1 MKRLR
6 LLSSCALAAAGLVTS
21 ASGQVVQVAGTL
33 QVNIDATTAPVG
45 PLSYLTNSG
54 AMGGVFLAN
63 NNGVAGVTPQVIALG
78 GSGTRGVLF
87 DGNAISLQHF
97 TDVGGATQALPPA
110 TMVGNG
116 PVFSVE
122 AWMYKATI
130 NNGTGPVAWGTR
142 TDGRNVS
149 CNWGRN
155 IDYGGL
161 SWQGGNWDHG
171 WNVVP
176 SAGSWHHLVWTYD
189 GIGTV
194 RLYRDGV
201 LDATCPQTAAL
212 DIAGEYNFL
221 IGAQHSGTAVNN
233 FAAGVVGKV
242 RIHDGVLT
250 DSQVAANFAAEA
262 AAFTNAAPA
271 QDLVTPPL
279 HRYSFSLPASSDVTG
294 ATVTDTG
301 SANGTAKQA
310 DAVIK
315 GNAGTVTSDG
325 TQITIVNGSSATQGY
340 VDLPNGLLSS
350 LSSSNGGPG
359 QVTFEMWVRV
369 YTTANWSELM
379 YFGNSSAGEINGPG
393 GSFNGANGVVI
404 PAQVSDNSEQTG
416 FRGVTGDR
424 TIGAR
429 LIGSRKHIVVTW
441 DELNNKVRIY
451 HEGILVGDFAANA
464 KMNAV
469 SDVNNW
475 LGRSGWSGDANAP
488 AIYREFRIY
497 DRVLAD
503 NEIRRNYLV
512 GPDVVDATT
521 LAWNGNVN
529 GDWNSTTA
537 NWLADAVSATFVDG
551 KNVQFDDNAAGTT
564 SVNLAGAVAPASV
577 MVGNDAKAYTFS
589 GAGKITGATGLTKQ
603 GSGTLTVSAQGNDYT
618 GPTVL
623 VAGKTVVSKLA
634 DGGAASSLGA
644 STSDPRNLR
653 IGAAT
658 LSYTGPAASM
668 NRGLTVESLSS
679 TLDVQNS
686 LSISGN
692 ILAARNS
699 SFIKDGAGVLAI
711 RTTGSNYLSSAD
723 PGLQIARGTMVFDGT
738 GGGQTNSTSGETWV
752 GGTALYPGHLIISNS
767 TLISASWFG
776 IGRGNGD
783 IGNTSTVTLNDGRL
797 TISANGLAMGYSA
810 GRPNLATQRLTLNGA
825 SGVYVPG
832 NVNIGEHSG
841 SSATVAVNGTSWLRG
856 DTIRL
861 GIGTSSTGAVI
872 LANSAVIT
880 NANYTSIGTATGT
893 TSGNGGMGS
902 MVVKDNAAFYST
914 SDFNVSDNA
923 YTEGT
928 LDLMNNGKIT
938 SGSFFVGK
946 GNGSIGVM
954 NQSGGLVEV
963 GQWLSIGRYSG
974 GTGNLNISGGSLV
987 LTNATTDATVGEEG
1001 TGTLTISGTATV
1013 NIARNLRIGLTGGY
1027 GTVDLN
1033 GGTLITKRVIGNIA
1047 GSSYFNFNGGKLVAA
1062 AGADPDFM
1070 STLSQVQILPGGATI
1085 DTGTNDLVIN
1095 QSIYDAGGTSFTKLG
1110 TGSLKIVGD
1119 IFYAGPMTVSAGKL
1133 EIGTTVLAK
1142 GSYSVATGARFGVR
1156 VTGGGTPISAT
1167 ALTLAADSS
1176 LDFDLGN
1183 FGNPTAA
1190 QLVADTTTRNGNV
1203 IVNIGLQSTLAV
1215 GTVPLVQWT
1224 ALNGSGNFV
1233 LGTLPPGVGATL
1245 ETRADGL
1252 YLVVSS
1258 VSLPRWEG
1266 LAGGTWD
1273 IGLTTN
1279 WIDQV
1284 TGNPLV
1290 FQQGYSSL
1298 FDDRATGTTN
1308 VDLVDVVSPGG
1319 VLVSNSVLNYTIA
1332 GKGRITG
1339 GGSLTKVGTGT
1350 LTLATTNNTYSGGT
1364 VIDEGGTL
1372 ASTVPNNVGP
1382 NAPLTIGTGTLSLG
1396 TNNQKF
1402 NTVTITNGNIA
1413 GTATVTAEQYA
1424 LNAGQISTV
1433 LAGGILT
1440 TFGTN
1445 ADDII
1450 NVSGLNTY
1458 TGRTVLA
1465 GSTLAVSKMANAGS
1479 PSGLGTSSA
1488 NPTNLVFNGGAL
1500 SYTGPAATTDR
1511 GYQVAGNGTLSVA
1524 NALTLQGEVLA
1535 TSGTFNKGGAG
1546 TLTYARPGTNILST
1560 GGFNVA
1566 QGTVVFDGTAGAQ
1579 TNRVNE
1585 MFLGYN
1591 QTDGA
1596 AVILNNSSLN
1606 VGNWL
1611 AIDRGNGTTGLS
1623 SSMTLN
1629 NSYVMVNN
1637 LSMGYANNVSG
1648 LSTKPKLT
1656 LNGNSRFVSANQ
1668 VLLGESLGS
1677 EATIIMKDNSQFILN
1692 NGWFALGNNGQA
1704 TLIMSNSAVV
1714 TLPGDNNLGDV
1725 ADGGGK
1731 LYMYDT
1737 TTNLSATLYVGKG
1750 DRAVGEVYQYGGY
1763 LGHSSGGGDWRLAN
1777 NGTSTGTYNLY
1788 AGVFEPVNNFQ
1799 MGASGV
1805 GVFNQFGGIANC
1817 AGYPSVG
1824 RYSGST
1830 GTMNVSGGVFTQTL
1844 TGNLLLIGEAGT
1856 GTLNVSGTG
1865 VVNVLGGL
1873 SVGQESTG
1881 NGTVNLDGGRLAVGR
1896 IQSPGSSSGGSGTF
1910 NFNGGVLG
1918 ANGNNANF
1926 MTGLTAANVQAGGAI
1941 IDSAN
1946 YTITIAQPLL
1956 AGTTSGGLVKL
1967 GTGSLILS
1975 GANTYTGATTVS
1987 NGTLFV
1993 NGAIPG
1999 TVAVRSGAAL
2009 AGTGTIAGA
2018 VTVQAGG
2025 ILSAGASIG
2034 TLTLGA
2040 TPSLGGTVLAEVDR
2054 NNGTPLADRIVVTGN
2069 PLVYGGTLAITNTG
2083 APLQVGDTFTLFS
2096 ASGYSGA
2103 FTLLSL
2109 TPGQEVVW
2117 NTSSLAQNGTISVSS
2132 VTSKPV
2138 SGTNIV
2144 AVVTGGKI
2152 DISWPADY
2160 TGWTLQAQTN
2170 GLSVGLTNNWAEVPN
2185 STTTNRVVL
2194 DIDKTKGAV
2203 FFRMVSPLSN

>member
-21 ASGQVVQVAGTL
+21 ASGQVQVAGTL
-33 QVNIDATTAPVG
+33 QVNVDATTALVG
-45 PLSYLTNSG
+45 PITYLTNSG
-54 AMGGVFLAN
+54 ALGGVFLAN

-78 GSGTRGVLF
+78 GSGTRGVLL
-87 DGNAISLQHF
+87 DGNAVSLRHF
-97 TDVGGATQALPPA
+97 TDESGSTAALPPS
-110 TMVGNG
+110 TMVGSA

-142 TDGRNVS
+142 ADGRNVS

-189 GIGTV
+189 GAGIV
-194 RLYRDGV
+194 KLYRDGV
-201 LDATCPQTAAL
+201 LDARCIQTAAL
-212 DIAGEYNFL
+212 DIAGEYNIL
-221 IGAQHSGTAVNN
+221 IGAQHEGTSVNN
-233 FAAGVVGKV
+233 HAAGVVGKV

-250 DSQVAANFAAEA
+250 DSQVAANYAAEA
-262 AAFTNAAPA
+262 PAFTNSAPA

-294 ATVTDTG
+294 ATVPDTG
-301 SANGTAKQA
+301 SANGTPKQA

-325 TQITIVNGSSATQGY
+325 TQITIINGSSATQGY

-350 LSSSNGGPG
+350 LSANNGGPG
-359 QVTFEMWVRV
+359 KVTFEMWVRV
-369 YTTANWSELM
+369 YTTANWSELL
-379 YFGNSSAGEINGPG
+379 YFGNSSAGEITGPG

-404 PAQVSDNSEQTG
+404 PCQISDNSEQTG
-416 FRGVTGDR
+416 FRGVAGDR
-424 TIGAR
+424 AVGAR

-441 DELNNKVRIY
+441 DESNDKIRIY
-451 HEGILVGDFAANA
+451 HEGVLVGDFAAGA
-464 KMNAV
+464 KMSAV

-475 LGRSGWSGDANAP
+475 LGRSGWAGDANAP

-503 NEIRRNYLV
+503 NEVRRNYLV

-529 GDWNSTTA
+529 GDWNTTTA
-537 NWLADAVSATFVDG
+537 NWLADAVSSSFADG

-564 SVNLAGAVAPASV
+564 SVNLAGTLAPASV
-577 MVGNDAKAYTFS
+577 MVGNDSKAYTFS
-589 GAGKITGATGLTKQ
+589 GTGKITGATGLTKQ
-603 GSGTLTVSAQGNDYT
+603 GVGTLTITAQGNDYT
-618 GPTVL
+618 GPSVL
-623 VAGKTVVSKLA
+623 TGGKTVVSKLA

-644 STSDPRNLR
+644 SSADPRNLR

-658 LSYTGPAASM
+658 LSYAGPAASM
-668 NRGLTVESLSS
+668 NRGLTMEGLNS

-692 ILAARNS
+692 ILAARNT
-699 SFIKDGAGVLAI
+699 SFIKDGPGVLTI
-711 RTTGSNYLSSAD
+711 RTVGSNYLASAD
-723 PGLQIARGTMVFDGT
+723 PGLQVARGTMVFDGT
-738 GGGQTNSTSGETWV
+738 GGGQTNNTSGETWV
-752 GGTALYPGHLIISNS
+752 GGTALYPAHMIISNS
-767 TLISASWFG
+767 TLVSASWFG

-783 IGNTSTVTLNDGRL
+783 IGNISTVTLNDGRL

-810 GRPNLATQRLTLNGA
+810 GRPNLSTQRLTLNGA
-825 SGVYVPG
+825 SGVYIPG
-832 NVNIGEHSG
+832 NVNIGEHTG
-841 SSATVAVNGTSWLRG
+841 ASATVALSGTSWLRG
-856 DTIRL
+856 STIRL
-861 GIGTSSTGAVI
+861 GISTGSTGAVV
-872 LANSAVIT
+872 LANSSVIT
-880 NANYTSIGTATGT
+880 NANYTSIGTATG
-893 TSGNGGMGS
+893 SGPGDGGMGS
-902 MVVKDNAAFYST
+902 MIVRDNAAFYST

-923 YTEGT
+923 FTEGT
-928 LDLMNNGKIT
+928 LDLLNNGTIT

-974 GTGNLNISGGSLV
+974 STGNLNISGGSLV

-1001 TGTLTISGTATV
+1001 NGTLTVSGTATV
-1013 NIARNLRIGLTGGY
+1013 SIKRSLRVGLTGGY
-1027 GTVDLN
+1027 GLVDLN
-1033 GGTLITKRVIGNIA
+1033 GGTIIA
-1047 GSSYFNFNGGKLVAA
+1047 KQVVGSATGSSYFNFNGGKLVAA
-1062 AGADPDFM
+1062 EGANPDFM
-1070 STLSQVQILPGGATI
+1070 TGLSQVQIMAGGATI
-1085 DTGTNDLVIN
+1085 DTGTNDLVIT
-1095 QSIYDAGGTSFTKLG
+1095 QAIYDAGGTGFTKLG
-1110 TGSLKIVGD
+1110 SGSLKIVGD
-1119 IFYAGPMTVSAGKL
+1119 IFYAGPVTVSAGKL
-1133 EIGTTVLAK
+1133 EFGTSVQAK
-1142 GSYSVATGARFGVR
+1142 GSYNIAAGARFGVR
-1156 VTGGGTPISAT
+1156 ATESGLPINAT
-1167 ALTLAADSS
+1167 ALTLGADSS

-1183 FGNPTAA
+1183 FGNPASALFVTDAA
-1190 QLVADTTTRNGNV
+1190 TRNGNV
-1203 IVNIGLQSTLAV
+1203 SVNIAPQSTLAV

-1224 ALNGSGNFV
+1224 TLGGSGNFV

-1284 TGNPLV
+1284 TGLPLA
-1290 FQQGYSSL
+1290 FEQGYSTV
-1298 FDDRATGTTN
+1298 FDDKATGTTN

-1339 GGSLTKVGTGT
+1339 GGTLTKVGTGS
-1350 LTLATTNNTYSGGT
+1350 LTLATTNNAYSGGT

-1372 ASTVPNNVGP
+1372 ISTVPNNVGP
-1382 NAPLTIGTGTLSLG
+1382 NAPLTIGAGTLNLG

-1402 NTVTITNGNIA
+1402 SIVTVTNGTIA

-1424 LNAGQISTV
+1424 LSAGEVSTV
-1433 LAGGILT
+1433 LAGGILS

-1445 ADDII
+1445 AEDII
-1450 NVSGLNTY
+1450 NVTGMNTY

-1479 PSGLGTSSA
+1479 PSGLGVASA

-1500 SYTGPAATTDR
+1500 SYTGPAAATDR
-1511 GYQVAGNGTLSVA
+1511 GYQVAGNGTFSVA

-1535 TSGTFNKGGAG
+1535 TAGTFNKAGAG
-1546 TLTYARPGTNILST
+1546 TLTYARPGTNVLST
-1560 GGFNVA
+1560 GGFHVA
-1566 QGTVVFDGTAGAQ
+1566 QGTVVFDGAAGAQ

-1591 QTDGA
+1591 QVDPA
-1596 AVILNNSSLN
+1596 NVILNNSSLN
-1606 VGNWL
+1606 IGNWL

-1648 LSTKPKLT
+1648 LSTKPRLT
-1656 LNGNSRFVSANQ
+1656 LAGNSSFVSANQ

-1692 NGWFALGNNGQA
+1692 NGWFALGNSGQA
-1704 TLIMSNSAVV
+1704 TLIMSNSAAV

-1725 ADGGGK
+1725 GDGVGK

-1737 TTNLSATLYVGKG
+1737 TTNRSATLYVGKG
-1750 DRAVGEVYQYGGY
+1750 ERSVGEVYQYGGY
-1763 LGHSSGGGDWRLAN
+1763 LGHTSGGGDWRLAN
-1777 NGTSTGTYNLY
+1777 NSTATGTYNLY
-1788 AGVFEPVNNFQ
+1788 GGVFEPVNNFQ

-1824 RYSGST
+1824 RYTGST
-1830 GTMNVSGGVFTQTL
+1830 GTMNVSGGVFTQNQS
-1844 TGNLLLIGEAGT
+1844 GNLLLIGEAGT

-1896 IQSPGSSSGGSGTF
+1896 IQSPGSASGGSGTF
-1910 NFNGGVLG
+1910 NFNGGVLA
-1918 ANGNNANF
+1918 ANGNHANF
-1926 MTGLTAANVQAGGAI
+1926 MTGLTAASVQAGGAI

-1967 GTGSLILS
+1967 GTGSLILG
-1975 GANTYTGATTVS
+1975 GANTYTGGTIVS
-1987 NGTLFV
+1987 NGALFV
-1993 NGAIPG
+1993 NGTLPG
-1999 TVAVRSGAAL
+1999 TVAVRSGAAV
-2009 AGTGTIAGA
+2009 AGTGTIAGV

-2034 TLTLGA
+2034 TMTLGA

-2054 NNGTPLADRIVVTGN
+2054 NNGTPLADRIVVTGS

-2083 APLQVGDTFTLFS
+2083 AALQVGDTFTLFN
-2096 ASGYSGA
+2096 ASGYSGT
-2103 FTLLSL
+2103 FTLVSM

-2117 NTSSLAQNGTISVSS
+2117 NTSNLAQNGTITVSSVSS
-2132 VTSKPV
+2132 KPV
-2138 SGTNIV
+2138 TGTNIV

-2152 DISWPADY
+2152 DISWPSDY
-2160 TGWTLQAQTN
+2160 TGWALQAQTN
-2170 GLSVGLTNNWAEVPN
+2170 GLSVGLGNNWTEVPN
-2185 STTTNRVVL
+2185 STTTNRVIL
-2194 DIDKTKGAV
+2194 DVDKTKGAV
-2203 FFRMVSPLSN
+2203 FFRMVSPLGN